1 MNYLLTEE
9 AKNDLTEI
17 GDYISLDNSTAARNM
32 MIKFKE
38 IFEKLVLTPKLGHK
52 RKDLTNKNVRF
63 WSLKNYLIIYQINED
78 TIIIL
83 RILSGYRDITTLL
96 K

>member
-9 AKNDLTEI
+9 AKNDLIEI
-17 GDYISLDNSTAARNM
+17 GDYISLDNPTAAINM

-38 IFEKLVLTPKLGHK
+38 IFENLVLTPKLGHK

-83 RILSGYRDITTLL
+83 RILSGYRDIATLL